1 MTRQSY
7 DLRGKVVII
16 TGGTGGIG
24 SATASELIGR
34 GAKVAL
40 VDVDPETP
48 QIAARMSSHS
58 AMGSIADVCSRDA
71 LDVAV
76 ADVVDRFGRVDVA
89 IANAGILS
97 RAATLRTIPRSSIES
112 LLAVNVSGV
121 INTIQAAMDQV
132 IAHRGQF
139 VLISSVF
146 AFLNGMGTIPYAM
159 SKAAVE
165 QLGRGLRVELA
176 AHGVSTTIAY
186 FSLIET
192 NMIKQGVD
200 EDPVVEEL
208 LATLPR
214 AFLKRLQPDTA
225 ATAIANGLAHR
236 SPRIMEPSRWKPISA
251 LRGAHRPRTWIRIW
265 LATGGPWP
273 PCPNSTRDPTPH
285 CDNQPPN
292 VPARTHV
299 RIERQEMTTWK
310 DTPTRKVDVGGV
322 EFAYRELGSGSD
334 VPVVFL
340 HHLTAV
346 LDDWDP
352 RIIDGIAAHHRVIA
366 FDNRGV
372 GATGSS
378 VPHTVEQ
385 MGADAIAF
393 IRALGLE
400 RVDLFGFSLGGGVAQ
415 MVALQAPELVRRMIL
430 AGTGPRGGGGIDQI
444 TKIAVIAYLKAG
456 LTFSDPR
463 NFLFFPRTAEGKRAA
478 SDYFNR
484 LKERTQNRDKRI
496 SMQARI
502 AQLKAIRH
510 AGQSQP
516 DDLSLITQPV
526 FVANGDHDLMVDS
539 SHSADMARRLP
550 NAQLKIYP
558 NSGHGGVF
566 QHHRTFLSDALQFL
580 AEERAFETIRRTS

>member
-1 MTRQSY
+1 M
-7 DLRGKVVII
+7 
-16 TGGTGGIG
+16 
-24 SATASELIGR
+24 A
-34 GAKVAL
+34 
-40 VDVDPETP
+40 
-48 QIAARMSSHS
+48 
-58 AMGSIADVCSRDA
+58 
-71 LDVAV
+71 
-76 ADVVDRFGRVDVA
+76 
-89 IANAGILS
+89 
-97 RAATLRTIPRSSIES
+97 
-112 LLAVNVSGV
+112 
-121 INTIQAAMDQV
+121 
-132 IAHRGQF
+132 
-139 VLISSVF
+139 
-146 AFLNGMGTIPYAM
+146 
-159 SKAAVE
+159 
-165 QLGRGLRVELA
+165 
-176 AHGVSTTIAY
+176 
-186 FSLIET
+186 
-192 NMIKQGVD
+192 
-200 EDPVVEEL
+200 
-208 LATLPR
+208 
-214 AFLKRLQPDTA
+214 
-225 ATAIANGLAHR
+225 
-236 SPRIMEPSRWKPISA
+236 
-251 LRGAHRPRTWIRIW
+251 
-265 LATGGPWP
+265 
-273 PCPNSTRDPTPH
+273 
-285 CDNQPPN
+285 
-292 VPARTHV
+292 
-299 RIERQEMTTWK
+299 TWK
-310 DTPTRKVDVGGV
+310 ETPTRTVDVGGV
-322 EFAYRELGSGSD
+322 EFAYRELGSGTD

-372 GATGSS
+372 GGTGSS

-478 SDYFNR
+478 SEYLNR

-516 DDLSLITQPV
+516 DDLSLVTQPV

-539 SHSADMARRLP
+539 NHSADMARRLP

-566 QHHRTFLSDALQFL
+566 QHHRTFVPDALQFL
-580 AEERAFETIRRTS
+580 AEESTSDTLRRTS

>member
-1 MTRQSY
+1 
-7 DLRGKVVII
+7 
-16 TGGTGGIG
+16 
-24 SATASELIGR
+24 
-34 GAKVAL
+34 
-40 VDVDPETP
+40 
-48 QIAARMSSHS
+48 
-58 AMGSIADVCSRDA
+58 
-71 LDVAV
+71 
-76 ADVVDRFGRVDVA
+76 
-89 IANAGILS
+89 
-97 RAATLRTIPRSSIES
+97 
-112 LLAVNVSGV
+112 
-121 INTIQAAMDQV
+121 
-132 IAHRGQF
+132 
-139 VLISSVF
+139 
-146 AFLNGMGTIPYAM
+146 
-159 SKAAVE
+159 
-165 QLGRGLRVELA
+165 
-176 AHGVSTTIAY
+176 
-186 FSLIET
+186 
-192 NMIKQGVD
+192 
-200 EDPVVEEL
+200 
-208 LATLPR
+208 
-214 AFLKRLQPDTA
+214 
-225 ATAIANGLAHR
+225 
-236 SPRIMEPSRWKPISA
+236 
-251 LRGAHRPRTWIRIW
+251 
-265 LATGGPWP
+265 
-273 PCPNSTRDPTPH
+273 
-285 CDNQPPN
+285 
-292 VPARTHV
+292 
-299 RIERQEMTTWK
+299 MTTWK
-310 DTPTRKVDVGGV
+310 NAPTRTVDVDGV
-322 EFAYRELGSGSD
+322 EFAYRELGTGSD

-352 RIIDGIAAHHRVIA
+352 RIIDGIAAHYRVIA

-484 LKERTQNRDKRI
+484 LKERTHNRDKRI

-516 DDLSLITQPV
+516 DDLSLVTHPV
-526 FVANGDHDLMVDS
+526 FVANGDHDLMVAS
-539 SHSADMARRLP
+539 NHSADMARRLP

-566 QHHRTFLSDALQFL
+566 QHHQTFVPDALQFL

>member
-1 MTRQSY
+1 M
-7 DLRGKVVII
+7 
-16 TGGTGGIG
+16 
-24 SATASELIGR
+24 A
-34 GAKVAL
+34 
-40 VDVDPETP
+40 
-48 QIAARMSSHS
+48 
-58 AMGSIADVCSRDA
+58 
-71 LDVAV
+71 
-76 ADVVDRFGRVDVA
+76 
-89 IANAGILS
+89 
-97 RAATLRTIPRSSIES
+97 
-112 LLAVNVSGV
+112 
-121 INTIQAAMDQV
+121 
-132 IAHRGQF
+132 
-139 VLISSVF
+139 
-146 AFLNGMGTIPYAM
+146 
-159 SKAAVE
+159 
-165 QLGRGLRVELA
+165 
-176 AHGVSTTIAY
+176 
-186 FSLIET
+186 
-192 NMIKQGVD
+192 
-200 EDPVVEEL
+200 
-208 LATLPR
+208 
-214 AFLKRLQPDTA
+214 
-225 ATAIANGLAHR
+225 
-236 SPRIMEPSRWKPISA
+236 
-251 LRGAHRPRTWIRIW
+251 
-265 LATGGPWP
+265 
-273 PCPNSTRDPTPH
+273 
-285 CDNQPPN
+285 
-292 VPARTHV
+292 
-299 RIERQEMTTWK
+299 TWK
-310 DTPTRKVDVGGV
+310 DIPTRKVNVDGV
-322 EFAYRELGSGSD
+322 EFAYRELGNRSD

-366 FDNRGV
+366 FDNRGI

-378 VPHTVEQ
+378 VPPTVEQ

-393 IRALGLE
+393 IRALGLK

-415 MVALQAPELVRRMIL
+415 MIALQAPELVRRMIL

-456 LTFSDPR
+456 LTLSDPR

-484 LKERTQNRDKRI
+484 LKERTHNRDKRI

-550 NAQLKIYP
+550 NARLKIYP

-580 AEERAFETIRRTS
+580 SEKSASHTVRRTS